1 MQVELA
7 SALSSHGH
15 VHEGMATAMECLA
28 SVVTHGK
35 GIKQRNKLQKII
47 KKTNARLAQQKTTKG
62 SAKGSAK
69 ESKKKAKVA
78 KSSKKK
84 KQKR

>member
-1 MQVELA
+1 MELA

-35 GIKQRNKLQKII
+35 GIKQRNKLQKTI

-62 SAKGSAK
+62 SAKGS
-69 ESKKKAKVA
+69 KKKAKVA